1 MKTIKLPK
9 FALYGLLA
17 TAIAIPFSQA
27 TAQPTSATQKPTAV
41 TKATADVDFKA
52 AITDIRKFQMGET
65 LTDAEKDNAI
75 KALLQMVTWFAN
87 GDIGALDVHKEV
99 QINTNCTLFG
109 KLHGCKTNGEP
120 Q

>member
-1 MKTIKLPK
+1 MKIIKLPK

-41 TKATADVDFKA
+41 TKATSDVNYKE
-52 AITDIRKFQMGET
+52 AIIDIRKFQMGET

-87 GDIGALDVHKEV
+87 GDIDALDVHKDV
-99 QINTNCTLFG
+99 QIHPCTSLEVVASNC
-109 KLHGCKTNGEP
+109 KN
-120 Q
+120 

>member
-1 MKTIKLPK
+1 MKIIKLPK

-17 TAIAIPFSQA
+17 TAIAIPFSSVS
-27 TAQPTSATQKPTAV
+27 AQPYSATQKPTAV
-41 TKATADVDFKA
+41 TKATSDVNFKE
-52 AITDIRKFQMGET
+52 AIIEIRKFQMGET

-99 QINTNCTLFG
+99 QINRNCTLFE
-109 KLHGCKTNGEP
+109 KLHDCKTNGE